1 MAGNLRRKF
10 PKEARTIKLEG
21 KTFRGNLMQKNHTVE
36 FHDPDRT
43 FTQNLEHC
51 LVDLCHAM
59 EVPIPLWL
67 EKNTREFARF
77 HQTLFFDGQ
86 FTETIQ
92 FDRFQIRWIE

>member
-1 MAGNLRRKF
+1 
-10 PKEARTIKLEG
+10 
-21 KTFRGNLMQKNHTVE
+21 MQQTHTVE
-36 FHDPDRT
+36 FQDPAKT
-43 FTQNLEHC
+43 FTQNLEKC
-51 LVDLCHAM
+51 LVELCRAL

-86 FTETIQ
+86 FTEPIH